1 MAIRWLSP
9 SLRFPSPHSA
19 DADGIVAV
27 GGDCSPARLLLAYR
41 SGIFPWPLSDTL
53 PLFWFSPDPRWVVL
67 PSEAHLPKSLR
78 KQMRRGVYEVRC
90 DTAFEAVIDACS
102 AVPRPGQQGTWI
114 IPELREGFVELH
126 RMGYAHSIEAW
137 QDGTLVGGLYGLALG
152 RAFFGESMFAL
163 APDASKVAFATL
175 LANLH
180 AMGLR
185 LRRLPDAHRPS
196 RALRGHLVEP
206 AAVPR
211 RPRPR
216 PGGRRKPPG
225 QVAVRPGPSG
235 CCASHARVIREE
247 GFRPR
252 CGSERAWHHIR

>member
-1 MAIRWLSP
+1 MAIRWLGP
-9 SLRFPSPHSA
+9 ALRFPSPHSA
-19 DADGIVAV
+19 DSDGIVAV

-53 PLFWFSPDPRWVVL
+53 PLFWFSPDPRWGVI

-102 AVPRPGQQGTWI
+102 EVPRPGQQGTWI

-126 RMGYAHSIEAW
+126 RMGYTHSIEAW

-152 RAFFGESMFAL
+152 RAFFGESMFAR

-180 AMGLR
+180 RWGFDFVDCQTR
-185 LRRLPDAHRPS
+185 TD
-196 RALRGHLVEP
+196 HLVRFGAISWGRQQYLDALAVALQGEDRPGRWQFDLDP
-206 AAVPR
+206 AA
-211 RPRPR
+211 
-216 PGGRRKPPG
+216 
-225 QVAVRPGPSG
+225 A
-235 CCASHARVIREE
+235 ALAMRE
-247 GFRPR
+247 
-252 CGSERAWHHIR
+252 